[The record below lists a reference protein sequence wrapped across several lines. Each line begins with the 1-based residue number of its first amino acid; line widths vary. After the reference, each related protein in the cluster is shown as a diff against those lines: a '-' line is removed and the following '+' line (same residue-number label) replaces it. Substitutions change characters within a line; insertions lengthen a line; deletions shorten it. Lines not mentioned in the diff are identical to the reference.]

1 MIEGIPLDSL
11 LTGGGVLSLLIG
23 LYWLLATGRLVT
35 RREVDSVQ
43 TSHERELKDV
53 RADRDVWRDNF
64 LDQKGLMS
72 QILVGQET
80 TNRLLRAIPHVEDRD
95 T

>member
-1 MIEGIPLDSL
+1 MIDGIPLDSL

-35 RREVDSVQ
+35 RREVDVAEKAR
-43 TSHERELKDV
+43 ERELADIK
-53 RADRDVWRDNF
+53 ADRDVWRDNF

-72 QILVGQET
+72 HVLEGQET
-80 TNRLLRAIPHVEDRD
+80 TNRLLRAIPLVGGDD